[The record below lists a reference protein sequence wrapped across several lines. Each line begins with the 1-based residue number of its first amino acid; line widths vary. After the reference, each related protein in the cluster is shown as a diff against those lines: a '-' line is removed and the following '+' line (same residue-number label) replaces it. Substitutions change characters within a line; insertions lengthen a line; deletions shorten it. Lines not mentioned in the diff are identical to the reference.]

1 MNYWPV
7 FSTNLAELFD
17 CYIDYFNA
25 YLPKAE
31 ALAQSH
37 ILSQHS
43 GNADLPGGSG
53 WSIGTGANPYSMYL
67 PNGVG
72 TDGYGT
78 GALMAKSFYEY
89 YEFTQDQTKLEEE
102 LYPAVLGAALFMTK
116 VLEPYGDDLLEDP
129 SSSPEQSY
137 TSVGT
142 AWDQQNAYEMHKDAI
157 ELAKVLGKENDE
169 EVKLLEERI
178 DRLDPVVVGAS
189 GQVKE
194 FREENYYG
202 EIGEYNHRHI
212 SQLVGLYPGT
222 IINETT
228 PAWFDAAAVTMT
240 ERGDKS
246 TGWAMAHR
254 LNLWARTKR
263 GERAYALYQQLL
275 KTGTNNNLWDTHP
288 PFQIDG
294 NLGGTSGVAEMLL
307 QSHEGYIEPLPA
319 IPEAWSSGNY
329 SGLVARGNFEVAAKW
344 SGGQM
349 ETIRITSKA
358 GETCR
363 VKYYNIGQATV
374 TASDGS
380 QVSVTKENGDLI
392 RFATKEGVSYTISE
406 IPSYTAVQAP
416 SDLKV
421 SLDQTDFKQA
431 SLTWTASEDAASYT
445 VYRAEESAPDY
456 TVVAENVTGTSY
468 TYDIPEA
475 SVGKQA
481 TYKVTATA
489 SNGRES
495 QGTAAIAEA
504 VTVAAPEK
512 VTGQFVTDSTLQV
525 TASAVE
531 NADGYTLYEK
541 RNGKWE
547 TCQKS
552 TYPVMV
558 LQNADK
564 SITYGVSARISQF
577 ESDITEM
584 TLGGG
589 SATVEENV
597 FLNQTITG
605 TKSVISSYPYENA
618 LDGSMSTR
626 YAVGD
631 SADPNSVTITLDG
644 TYLLDTLRIYEFKP
658 DEGGTRSGNTK
669 IELQIDGTWETVIE
683 NQSLDVITSN
693 GQYTSFAL
701 GNRAATAARIT
712 FQNTSGNAKSATIWE
727 IQCSGMQLVV
737 PETEENVLLNKP
749 ITGSASTISNMGYD
763 LMVDGYIARSNT
775 DRMAI
780 GDGNPCNGVFNVTID
795 LEGTYQLYDLKLYE
809 WGGST
814 RSQET
819 TIAVSKDGGS
829 TYQVITDPVSL
840 TPSYD
845 GSKYNTFSLGG
856 AEADHVRINFKN
868 TITDS
873 SNENYHKSATIYE
886 VQCSGAKVDLAAEN
900 NVLSGKIATSSVGNI
915 LGGYGLDCLTDG
927 KLDTRFAIGD
937 GAASQGTYS
946 LTFDLGE
953 EQYLDELKI
962 YEFQPSGTEGVGT
975 RSQETTVEVYR
986 DDEWVTVIDKQS
998 LQDVSANGDST
1009 VFSLGY
1015 ARGSQL
1021 RITFKNTASTQYHAS
1036 IWEITCS
1043 SAKAAGGSDK
1053 SALCQALLLA
1063 SGVDT
1068 GKLSEEQLTEW
1079 NTVLTQAED
1088 VLNNEKATQSQ
1099 VDQAAGALRELA
1111 EGYNAVMPEAPTASN
1126 VRITGTAE
1134 EYETLTLS
1142 YDYNDA
1148 NQDEEQGSKYLWQVS
1163 GDGEIW
1169 TDIAGANEKTY
1180 VAANDYV
1187 GKYLRALVKP
1197 CSDAEPSI
1205 GVYTPS
1211 EAVGPIAISPDFE
1224 SFTYTDLLLEH
1235 TQTTY
1240 TAGSSGQIHVTGTA
1254 DRGGRYDITGHEKL
1268 TYQSSDPMVAEAED
1282 GTGILTLG
1290 KEGTAVV
1297 TAIFHNDDGTTAS
1310 ASVVIIVYNGSRVFE
1325 GFETKTF
1332 DPAVDTHIAKV
1343 TDPVNTGSFALKIS
1357 KYPSG
1362 STSTQGKWN
1371 RYDIYRSTPYTAS
1384 MILQGWFYD
1393 NGTSESADAYIYFQ
1407 AHDKDEDGNQLPCTG
1422 QYNVGLQTGISNKY
1436 YSVTS
1441 GAGNRTY
1448 EKTGTNYIGA
1458 GNVRRALDGQNG
1470 FDAVP
1475 RSKGWHQVVYVSTGD
1490 SKDRF
1495 TDQGIVSIYVDGVL
1509 AFTEQYV
1516 NPTMNVAAGVAAYSL
1531 PQFSYYDDLM
1541 ICQHISKKPVTV
1553 TYSQGGTVLI
1563 GGQTVA
1569 SGAKA
1574 DYDVANGL
1582 SLTVQPESGY
1592 GVDSVT
1598 ANGQQMI
1605 PDENGIVT
1613 LSNIT
1618 EETNVAVTFTQLTET
1633 PPQISSQSEYN
1644 WFKTE
1649 ENKPVIFAYGKLN
1662 QYYQPGFEA
1671 QYGMK
1676 IWRQADPAQALLLP
1690 ACDAATQQ
1698 PAKAAPGQAFVIKM
1712 YGEAISRDET
1722 YVVQPYVGDTFGEEV
1737 TMTFEE

>member
-1 MNYWPV
+1 M
-7 FSTNLAELFD
+7 
-17 CYIDYFNA
+17 
-25 YLPKAE
+25 
-31 ALAQSH
+31 
-37 ILSQHS
+37 
-43 GNADLPGGSG
+43 
-53 WSIGTGANPYSMYL
+53 
-67 PNGVG
+67 
-72 TDGYGT
+72 
-78 GALMAKSFYEY
+78 
-89 YEFTQDQTKLEEE
+89 
-102 LYPAVLGAALFMTK
+102 
-116 VLEPYGDDLLEDP
+116 
-129 SSSPEQSY
+129 
-137 TSVGT
+137 
-142 AWDQQNAYEMHKDAI
+142 
-157 ELAKVLGKENDE
+157 
-169 EVKLLEERI
+169 
-178 DRLDPVVVGAS
+178 
-189 GQVKE
+189 
-194 FREENYYG
+194 
-202 EIGEYNHRHI
+202 
-212 SQLVGLYPGT
+212 
-222 IINETT
+222 
-228 PAWFDAAAVTMT
+228 
-240 ERGDKS
+240 
-246 TGWAMAHR
+246 
-254 LNLWARTKR
+254 
-263 GERAYALYQQLL
+263 
-275 KTGTNNNLWDTHP
+275 
-288 PFQIDG
+288 
-294 NLGGTSGVAEMLL
+294 
-307 QSHEGYIEPLPA
+307 
-319 IPEAWSSGNY
+319 
-329 SGLVARGNFEVAAKW
+329 
-344 SGGQM
+344 
-349 ETIRITSKA
+349 
-358 GETCR
+358 
-363 VKYYNIGQATV
+363 
-374 TASDGS
+374 
-380 QVSVTKENGDLI
+380 QVSVTNENGDWI
-392 RFATKEGVSYTISE
+392 RCANQEGGAYTLSG
-406 IPSYTAVQAP
+406 IPSYTATTSP

-421 SLDQTDFKQA
+421 SLDQTDFHQA
-431 SLTWTASEDAASYT
+431 SLTGTASEDAASYT

-468 TYDIPEA
+468 THEIPEA

-481 TYKVTATA
+481 TYRVTATA

-504 VTVAAPEK
+504 VTIAAPEK

-541 RNGKWE
+541 RNGEWE
-547 TCQKS
+547 ACQKS

-558 LQNADK
+558 LQNADE
-564 SITYGVSARISQF
+564 SITYGVSARRSQF

-584 TLGGG
+584 TLSGG

-597 FLNQTITG
+597 FLNQRITG
-605 TKSVISSYPYENA
+605 TKSAISSYPYANA

-631 SADPNSVTITLDG
+631 SADPYSVTITLDK
-644 TYLLDTLRIYEFKP
+644 TYLLDTMRIYEFKP
-658 DEGGTRSGNTK
+658 SEGGTRSGNTK
-669 IELQIDGTWETVIE
+669 IELQIDGVWETVIE
-683 NQSLDVITSN
+683 NQSLDVITAH

-701 GNRAATAARIT
+701 GNRAANAVRIT
-712 FQNTSGNAKSATIWE
+712 FQNISGNNRSASIWE
-727 IQCSGMQLVV
+727 IQCSGMQFDM
-737 PETEENVLLNKP
+737 PEVEENVLLSKP
-749 ITGSASTISNMGYD
+749 IAGSVNALPNMGYG
-763 LMVDGYIARSNT
+763 LMVDGYIARNST

-780 GDGNPCNGVFNVTID
+780 LDGDPCKGVFNVTLD
-795 LEGTYQLYDLKLYE
+795 LEETYKLYDCTIYE
-809 WGGST
+809 WGSAT

-819 TIAVSKDGGS
+819 TIDVSTDGGT
-829 TYQVITDPVSL
+829 TYRTVTDPFAL
-840 TPSYD
+840 TPSKN
-845 GSKYNTFSLGG
+845 GAKNTVISLNG

-886 VQCSGAKVDLAAEN
+886 VQCSGAK
-900 NVLSGKIATSSVGNI
+900 
-915 LGGYGLDCLTDG
+915 
-927 KLDTRFAIGD
+927 
-937 GAASQGTYS
+937 
-946 LTFDLGE
+946 
-953 EQYLDELKI
+953 
-962 YEFQPSGTEGVGT
+962 
-975 RSQETTVEVYR
+975 
-986 DDEWVTVIDKQS
+986 
-998 LQDVSANGDST
+998 
-1009 VFSLGY
+1009 
-1015 ARGSQL
+1015 
-1021 RITFKNTASTQYHAS
+1021 
-1036 IWEITCS
+1036 
-1043 SAKAAGGSDK
+1043 AAGGSDK

-1079 NTVLTQAED
+1079 NTVFTQAEN
-1088 VLNNEKATQSQ
+1088 VLNNENATQSQ
-1099 VDQAAGALRELA
+1099 VDQAASALRELA

-1126 VRITGTAE
+1126 VRITGTAA
-1134 EYETLTLS
+1134 EYETLTLT

-1148 NQDEEQGSKYLWQVS
+1148 NQDAEQGSKYLWQVS
-1163 GDGEIW
+1163 NDGETW

-1211 EAVGPIAISPDFE
+1211 EAVGPIAISPDYE
-1224 SFTYTDLLLEH
+1224 SFAYTDLLLEH
-1235 TQTTY
+1235 TQTAY

-1268 TYQSSDPMVAEAED
+1268 TYQSSDPMVAEVED

-1310 ASVVIIVYNGSRVFE
+1310 ASVVIIVYTGSRVFE
-1325 GFETKTF
+1325 GFETKPF
-1332 DPAVDTHIAKV
+1332 DQAVDTHIAKV

-1393 NGTSESADAYIYFQ
+1393 NGTNESADAYIHFR
-1407 AHDKDEDGNQLPCTG
+1407 AHDKDEDGNVIACTG
-1422 QYNVGLQTGISNKY
+1422 YYNVGLQTGISNKY

-1441 GAGNRTY
+1441 DAGNRTY

-1490 SKDRF
+1490 SKERF
-1495 TDQGIVSIYVDGVL
+1495 TDQGTVSIYVDGVL

-1516 NPTMNVAAGVAAYSL
+1516 NPTMNIAAGVAAYSL

-1553 TYSQGGTVLI
+1553 TYSQGGTVSI
-1563 GGQTVA
+1563 NGQTVE
-1569 SGAKA
+1569 SGVKA

-1592 GVDSVT
+1592 RVDTVT

-1618 EETNVAVTFTQLTET
+1618 GETSVSVAFTQITST
-1633 PPQISSQSEYN
+1633 PPQVSSQPEYN

-1649 ENKPVIFAYGKLN
+1649 KNKPVIFAYGKLN

-1690 ACDAATQQ
+1690 VYDVATQQ
-1698 PAKAAPGQAFVIKM
+1698 PAKATPGQAFAIKM
-1712 YGEAISRDET
+1712 YGEAISQEET
-1722 YVVQPYVGDTFGEEV
+1722 YVVQPYVGDNFGEEV